1 MGGRK
6 SLAALPIGQT
16 ACDVLL
22 GCESRGDRRKYTSV
36 LLAVADYSLF
46 GREPGRLSGVDNDLW
61 SALKGEVDR
70 IQGEKKAKTEAGKGG
85 GRPQSPGKVS
95 IGKHKE
101 ASESIG
107 KHQKA
112 DEGIP
117 EASGTDKIR
126 EDKIRK
132 EDSPLP
138 PSSGGVISQ
147 AEDKEFEDLW
157 DAYPRKTGKFEA
169 KKSYLH
175 AIREH
180 GVRQAELLNAVMAQ
194 SASAEWTEEGGR
206 FVPALS
212 RWLDEGRWHD
222 VLSPPEG
229 PNPQKKEAAA
239 PAPAADPLGTVSVF
253 ETPEEREARWRR
265 ELERERAAAAAAPQE
280 EGSPHE

>member
-70 IQGEKKAKTEAGKGG
+70 IQGEKKAKSAAGKGG
-85 GRPQSPGKVS
+85 GRPQSPQKVS
-95 IGKHKE
+95 IAKHQE
-101 ASESIG
+101 ASESIA
-107 KHQKA
+107 KHQEA
-112 DEGIP
+112 DEGVP

-126 EDKIRK
+126 EDEIRK

-138 PSSGGVISQ
+138 PSSVDPISQ
-147 AEDKEFEDLW
+147 AEDEAFEDLW

-180 GVRQAELLNAVMAQ
+180 GVRQAELLRAVMAQ
-194 SASAEWTEEGGR
+194 AKSAEWTEGGGR

-212 RWLDEGRWHD
+212 RWLDEGRWND
-222 VLSPPEG
+222 VLSPAG
-229 PNPQKKEAAA
+229 SGPQKKEAAPPAQDWRYVPTPEERWSLRDANVPDEPA
-239 PAPAADPLGTVSVF
+239 PAPA
-253 ETPEEREARWRR
+253 EAPK
-265 ELERERAAAAAAPQE
+265 EP
-280 EGSPHE
+280 